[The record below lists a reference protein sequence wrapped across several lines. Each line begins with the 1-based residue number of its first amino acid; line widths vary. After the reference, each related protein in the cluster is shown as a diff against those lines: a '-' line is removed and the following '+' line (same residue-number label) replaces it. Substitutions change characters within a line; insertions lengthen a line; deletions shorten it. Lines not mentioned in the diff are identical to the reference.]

1 VNASGAAL
9 SGGNARDCKN
19 DLLLFVQ
26 IFIAMRKQTYQRV
39 RLQRRSRMRC
49 VVNAYDN
56 LLRRLV
62 RHEIQLNGVYFRLA
76 APFCDVSRALVESHV

>member
-1 VNASGAAL
+1 
-9 SGGNARDCKN
+9 
-19 DLLLFVQ
+19 
-26 IFIAMRKQTYQRV
+26 
-39 RLQRRSRMRC
+39 MRC